1 VQAHKISFEE
11 FLTRYAGRHA
21 EWVDGEVIDMSSEPM
36 VETTEHDQKLP
47 PPGPVTFEEFLAW
60 CDEDTHAEWVDG
72 EIIMMSPASD
82 HHQDLSDF
90 LVAVMRLYNEAHQ
103 VGWIR
108 SAPFIMRTSVHPSGR
123 EPDILFVTKER
134 MHLIQPTFLD
144 GPADLIAE
152 IVSPE
157 SIGRDRGDKFVEYE
171 AAGIREYWLID
182 PLRQQVEFYQL
193 NDQGLYRAAALD
205 ADGIYHSNVLAG
217 FWLRAA
223 WLWQKPLPPV
233 LSVLKELGVL

>member
-1 VQAHKISFEE
+1 
-11 FLTRYAGRHA
+11 
-21 EWVDGEVIDMSSEPM
+21 MSSE
-36 VETTEHDQKLP
+36 VLEAKQTEPRTP
-47 PPGPVTFEEFLAW
+47 PPGLVTFEEFLVW

-72 EIIMMSPASD
+72 AIIMMSPASD
-82 HHQDLSDF
+82 HHQDISDF
-90 LVAVMRLYNEAHQ
+90 LITVLRFYNEAHQ
-103 VGWIR
+103 LGWVR
-108 SAPFIMRTSVHPSGR
+108 SAPFLMRTDLKPSGR

-134 MHLIQPTFLD
+134 MQLIQPTFLD
-144 GPADLIAE
+144 GPADLIVE

-193 NDQGLYRAAALD
+193 DDKGLYRAAALD
-205 ADGIYHSNVLAG
+205 ADGIYRSSVLAG
-217 FWLRAA
+217 FWLRAP
-223 WLWQKPLPPV
+223 WLWQHPLPPV